1 MPRQG
6 YCTPKALSLMFPNS
20 HADHEIRALTRK
32 QSEPLPCIRRGE
44 KRPVVVI
51 HPAVYALYLQW
62 EQGLI
67 SYAEVV
73 AGARR
78 HLTEVR

>member
-1 MPRQG
+1 MERQG
-6 YCTPKALSLMFPNS
+6 YLSPRALSLMFPNS
-20 HADHEIRALTRK
+20 HKDYEIRALTRRTY
-32 QSEPLPCIRRGE
+32 SPLPHIKRGK

-67 SYAEVV
+67 KYDQVV
-73 AGARR
+73 EGARR
-78 HLTEVR
+78 YLAEVR

>member
-1 MPRQG
+1 VERQG
-6 YCTPKALSLMFPNS
+6 YCSPRALSLMFPNS
-20 HADHEIRALTRK
+20 HKDYEIRALTRK
-32 QSEPLPCIRRGE
+32 AVSPLPHVKHGS

-67 SYAEVV
+67 SYEQVV
-73 AGARR
+73 DRARR
-78 HLTEVR
+78 YLTEVR